1 MLLLLGYGYAHIG
14 NFCHRKL
21 AGSVENRWKWS
32 REHIS
37 HAITVCSWNDSDMWV
52 EKRGSKGWCQ
62 STWQHQIK
70 SIFRGI
76 KKRGAARIRTSEN
89 STEKCLSKCQ
99 RVKCCQRLTVGS
111 PFDGL
116 LEKGFPYHL
125 AGRAVVFQFLS
136 ASFQST
142 LSYIFKVSMDLS
154 TVQGWQET
162 DFFFLPMIFSRSLI
176 PTADEDYYSRDK

>member
-1 MLLLLGYGYAHIG
+1 MLRLLGYGYAHIG

-70 SIFRGI
+70 SIFRGK
-76 KKRGAARIRTSEN
+76 KKRSSALELLETQLKSVCQNASV
-89 STEKCLSKCQ
+89 ST
-99 RVKCCQRLTVGS
+99 VKCCQRLTVGS

-162 DFFFLPMIFSRSLI
+162 DFFFLPMIFFPFPHSNWWGL
-176 PTADEDYYSRDK
+176 